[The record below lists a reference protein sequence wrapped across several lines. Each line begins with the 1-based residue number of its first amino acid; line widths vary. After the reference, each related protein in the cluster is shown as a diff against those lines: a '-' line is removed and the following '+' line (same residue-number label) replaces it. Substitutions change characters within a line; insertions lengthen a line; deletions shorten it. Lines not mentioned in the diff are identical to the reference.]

1 MFELL
6 SFGPQGWGDEY
17 FRAAVLVIELSL
29 ASAAF
34 GVILGLMAAWGKL
47 SRSRTAARIAG
58 AYTTVIRGIPELLV
72 IYIVFFGSSI
82 GLQKLF
88 SYFGY
93 DEYVEIN
100 AFATGVFA
108 LGLVAG
114 AFAAEVFR
122 GAFLAV
128 PSGQTDAAKA
138 SGMRPSL
145 VFRRIL
151 FPQMMRFAIPG
162 LGNIW
167 LILMKDTALI
177 SVIALDE
184 LIRTSRI
191 ASEAERLP
199 FTFYLVA
206 ATIYLALATVSMGGL
221 QRIERWASRGVR
233 RA

>member
-1 MFELL
+1 MFDLL
-6 SFGPQGWGDEY
+6 SFGSQGWGDEY
-17 FRAAVLVIELSL
+17 LRATVLVIELSV

-34 GVILGLMAAWGKL
+34 AVVLGLLAAWGKL
-47 SRSRTAARIAG
+47 SGSRAAARIAG

-88 SYFGY
+88 ALFGY
-93 DEYVEIN
+93 DGYVEIN
-100 AFATGVFA
+100 AFVTGVFA

-114 AFAAEVFR
+114 SFATEVFR
-122 GAFLAV
+122 GAILAV
-128 PSGQTDAAKA
+128 PRGQIEAAKA
-138 SGMRPSL
+138 CGMRPSL
-145 VFRRIL
+145 VFRRNR
-151 FPQMMRFAIPG
+151 FPQMLRFAIPG
-162 LGNIW
+162 LGTLW

-199 FTFYLVA
+199 FTFYFVA
-206 ATIYLALATVSMGGL
+206 AMIYLALTTVSTGGL

>member
-1 MFELL
+1 MFDLL
-6 SFGPQGWGDEY
+6 RFGSEGWGDEY
-17 FRAAVLVIELSL
+17 FWAAALVIELSL

-34 GVILGLMAAWGKL
+34 GVLLGLLAAWGKL
-47 SRSRTAARIAG
+47 SRSRAAARIAG

-88 SYFGY
+88 SSFGY

-114 AFAAEVFR
+114 AFATEVFR

-128 PSGQTDAAKA
+128 PRGQAEAAKA
-138 SGMRPSL
+138 CGMRPSL

-151 FPQMMRFAIPG
+151 FPQMLRFAIPG

-199 FTFYLVA
+199 FTFYFVA
-206 ATIYLALATVSMGGL
+206 AIIYLALTTVSTGGL

>member
-1 MFELL
+1 MFDLL
-6 SFGPQGWGDEY
+6 RFGSEGWGDEY
-17 FRAAVLVIELSL
+17 FWAAVLVIELSL

-34 GVILGLMAAWGKL
+34 GVLLGLLAAWGKL
-47 SRSRTAARIAG
+47 SRSRAAARIAG
-58 AYTTVIRGIPELLV
+58 AYTTVIRGVPELLV

-88 SYFGY
+88 SSFGY

-114 AFAAEVFR
+114 AFATEVFR

-128 PSGQTDAAKA
+128 PRGQAEAATA
-138 SGMRPSL
+138 CGMRPSL

-151 FPQMMRFAIPG
+151 FPQMLRFAIPG

-199 FTFYLVA
+199 FTFYFVA
-206 ATIYLALATVSMGGL
+206 AMIYLALATVSMGGL